1 MLGNSVVVAGSGKLG
16 NSVVAGSTTTASGE
30 KAGGRGRCRTAWGAE
45 MHTIRAMA
53 SGKSSSGLGDGA
65 DATGRGAPGQRTSWG
80 GYGEAVAME

>member
-1 MLGNSVVVAGSGKLG
+1 MSA
-16 NSVVAGSTTTASGE
+16 
-30 KAGGRGRCRTAWGAE
+30 GAE

-80 GYGEAVAME
+80 GYGEAVAKE